1 MLLLSLFSLGL
12 VFSKNLST
20 VIKPYKW
27 GWGVGVYL
35 QASLVAQRVKNL
47 PEMRD
52 TWVGALS
59 QEHALEDGR
68 GTHSS
73 IFAWRIPWI
82 EEPGRLQSIG
92 SQRVRH
98 D

>member
-12 VFSKNLST
+12 VFSKNFST

-52 TWVGALS
+52 TWVGALG
-59 QEHALEDGR
+59 QEHALEDSR